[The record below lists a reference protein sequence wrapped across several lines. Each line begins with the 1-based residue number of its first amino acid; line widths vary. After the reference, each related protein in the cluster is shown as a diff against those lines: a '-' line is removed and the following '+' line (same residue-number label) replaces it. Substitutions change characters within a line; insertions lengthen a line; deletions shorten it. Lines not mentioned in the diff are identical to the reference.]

1 MTGVINFKKQ
11 MPMKRM
17 GNILLMALL
26 FIYSV
31 SAVAQ
36 EERVEMVKCGNMDS
50 WIVREIDES
59 FLIGGE
65 TKILH
70 EIGPHKVL
78 KGDTPYRTNSQSPWA
93 TSNVMAKVGVTK
105 CSVSVFPEVR
115 DRGKCARLETRM
127 ETVKVLGIV
136 DITVLATGSIYLG
149 GVDEPIKG
157 VKNPLGKIAN
167 GMRITEQPKALRF
180 DYKAAL
186 SGAPGRKRVP
196 GFGSVTDVPGKDYP
210 EVYMVL
216 QKRWEDASGKI
227 YAKRVATLLHRFD
240 ATDEWVNNY
249 TLNLEYGDI
258 SSKPNIDPLERLTTD
273 EPYYD
278 WNSLG
283 ELVPVVEVG
292 WAEPDEAA
300 THVILRFSSS
310 FGGAFVGSAGNK
322 LWIDN
327 VRFVY

>member
-1 MTGVINFKKQ
+1 MRRIKDLFLLVL
-11 MPMKRM
+11 
-17 GNILLMALL
+17 ILSFSSFAK
-26 FIYSV
+26 
-31 SAVAQ
+31 AQ
-36 EERVEMVKCGNMDS
+36 EGKEVMLKYGNMDS
-50 WIVREIDES
+50 WLVREVEES

-70 EIGPHKVL
+70 EIGPSQKI
-78 KGDTPYRTNSQSPWA
+78 KGDVPYRKNAKSPWA

-105 CSVSVFPEVR
+105 CSVSVYPEVR
-115 DRGKCARLETRM
+115 DHGKCARLETRM
-127 ETVKVLGIV
+127 ETVKVLGLV

-157 VKNPLGKIAN
+157 VKNPLSKIAN
-167 GMRITEQPKALRF
+167 GIHFTGKPKSLRF

-186 SGAPGRKRVP
+186 SGASNRKRVP
-196 GFGSVTDVPGKDYP
+196 GFGKVTDVPGKDYP

-216 QKRWEDASGKI
+216 QKRWEDAEGNI
-227 YAKRVATLLHRFD
+227 YAKRVATLLHRFN
-240 ATDEWVNNY
+240 ASASWVNNF
-249 TLNLEYGDI
+249 TLDLEYGDI
-258 SSKPNIDPLERLTTD
+258 SSKPNLDNLEKLMTN

-278 WNSLG
+278 WNSRG
-283 ELVPVVEVG
+283 EMKPIIEVG
-292 WAEPDEAA
+292 WAEADEAP

-310 FGGAFVGSAGNK
+310 CGGAFVGSAGNK